1 MREFDHT
8 LNFRLTPGARLALV
22 ISYSI
27 IIVIGILSNFA
38 ILAPFLNNKVTI
50 MVMTIRIIRVPF
62 LNDEV

>member
-1 MREFDHT
+1 MREFHHT
-8 LNFRLTPGARLALV
+8 LNLRLTPGARLALV

-50 MVMTIRIIRVPF
+50 MVMTMRIIRVPF